1 MVAYWILWAIA
12 TMVLI
17 ISEIF
22 VPGFWISIF
31 SLGTFFASISA
42 GLFPENLKLQI
53 VVFSIF
59 STIGF
64 VVVRPLVFKYIYK
77 NSDSLETNIDAMIGK
92 KAVVTEE
99 INNLL
104 SKGRV
109 KFGGESWM
117 ARTENDE
124 VIKVDEIVEI
134 LRIDGAKVFVKHFKG
149 E

>member
-1 MVAYWILWAIA
+1 MLSYWILWAIA
-12 TMVLI
+12 TMILI

-31 SLGTFFASISA
+31 SFGTLFASISA
-42 GLFPENLKLQI
+42 GIYPDNLKLQLI
-53 VVFSIF
+53 VFSIF
-59 STIGF
+59 STLGF
-64 VVVRPLVFKYIYK
+64 FVIRPFVFKYIYK

-124 VIKVDEIVEI
+124 VIATDEIVEI
-134 LRIDGAKVFVKHFKG
+134 LRIEGAKVFVKHFLG